1 MTKEQ
6 IKAKV
11 EFENKLYKIFGFS
24 PCLWSMKSLEFML
37 NYPTVNEVEKFLKE
51 KCPYEWLRYIG
62 FMSKPELQI
71 SDYVLTLRAG
81 FASNQGGM
89 VLKVYEIKG
98 NLIYLC
104 SLSCKDP
111 FNEEECK
118 PGERFCITKQ
128 EAFDKVLYLR
138 NFETYYKRYLNK
150 HKKTV

>member
-6 IKAKV
+6 IKAHI
-11 EFENKLYKIFGFS
+11 ELENRLYRIFGFS
-24 PCLWSMKSLEFML
+24 PCLWSIESLEFMY
-37 NYPTVNEVEKFLKE
+37 NCPSANDAEKFLKE
-51 KCPYEWLRYIG
+51 KCPYEWFRYLG
-62 FMSKPELQI
+62 FKWKSELQVN
-71 SDYVLTLRAG
+71 DYVLTLKAG

-111 FNEEECK
+111 FNEKECE
-118 PGERFCITKQ
+118 PGDRFCISKE

-138 NFETYYKRYLNK
+138 NFDIYYKRYLK
-150 HKKTV
+150 RYKTV